1 MYVSFD
7 RETGQVERS
16 LDQLTVQMERLI
28 DGTGTDKSKRLME
41 ALIES

>member
-1 MYVSFD
+1 MF
-7 RETGQVERS
+7 RS
-16 LDQLTVQMERLI
+16 IEKRGKWSDQLTVQMERLI